1 MNSTSRSSGTPRL
14 LYRSCGGTSER
25 VDDNRLYRAL
35 DELLPLKDKLEQH
48 LKSRIGELFQL
59 DYDLLLYD
67 VTSTFFEGQCHRNSL
82 AKRGYSRD
90 QRSDCK
96 QVCIAMIVTRCGMP
110 LGYEVFAGNTVDVT
124 TVQEIVEKV
133 EDKYG
138 KSNRIWVMDRGM
150 TSEDNLEFLRQ
161 EKRRYIIGP
170 ISRY

>member
-14 LYRSCGGTSER
+14 LYRAVGVPAER

-82 AKRGYSRD
+82 AKRGYSRTNAAIAS
-90 QRSDCK
+90 RS
-96 QVCIAMIVTRCGMP
+96 V
-110 LGYEVFAGNTVDVT
+110 
-124 TVQEIVEKV
+124 
-133 EDKYG
+133 
-138 KSNRIWVMDRGM
+138 
-150 TSEDNLEFLRQ
+150 
-161 EKRRYIIGP
+161 
-170 ISRY
+170 SR